1 MLLLINYTL
10 LLLLTFH
17 MLWLTERNEGRYNF
31 NFFFLYQNK
40 YFVCFF
46 EFFQIHYHYLSSLSF
61 NNKKLPNF
69 RYLVWVFFVYGEPWP
84 VELLNDGLILIFNY
98 YVVFISYKIQ
108 LTYTEPFTTVAEESL
123 VDFLVFTWKWKTTS
137 FVLLN
142 LSVHWYM

>member
-17 MLWLTERNEGRYNF
+17 LLWLTERNEGRYNF

-46 EFFQIHYHYLSSLSF
+46 EFFQIHYQYLSSLSF
-61 NNKKLPNF
+61 NNKKLLNF

-98 YVVFISYKIQ
+98 YVVFISYNIQ

-123 VDFLVFTWKWKTTS
+123 VDFLLFTWKWKTTS
-137 FVLLN
+137 FVHLN